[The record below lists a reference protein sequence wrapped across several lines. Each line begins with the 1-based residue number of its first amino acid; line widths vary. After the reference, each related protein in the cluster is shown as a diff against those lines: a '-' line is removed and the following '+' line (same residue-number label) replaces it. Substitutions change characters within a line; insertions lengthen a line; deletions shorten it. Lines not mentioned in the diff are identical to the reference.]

1 MSLSGKREGHDIFQ
15 FGDPVGEYYAYKE
28 EDVKEFINKLK
39 EEIKDSEFKL
49 DPKNL
54 MWEDVCMIIDKLAG
68 KKLTSLIAEETKNE
82 I

>member
-28 EDVKEFINKLK
+28 EDVKEFINNQFQIIEELLSVEDAIKLEK
-39 EEIKDSEFKL
+39 EFI
-49 DPKNL
+49 
-54 MWEDVCMIIDKLAG
+54 KLAG
-68 KKLTSLIAEETKNE
+68 KKLTSQSAEEAKNE